1 MYDDSTQGWREVEK
15 AIISPRI
22 LTKAGKWDCFPPR
35 RIIMMQIPLA
45 SFPVTCLSF
54 PSLLPSPD
62 LVPKGGSPNVP
73 TPAWLLLPG
82 LGKRSENVSDSSKQV
97 LHGKSSL
104 PIISQ
109 TCYSPVF
116 FHLDP
121 KPGPWEAL

>member
-1 MYDDSTQGWREVEK
+1 MEGSRKGHHLSQNPHEGWKVGLLPSKENHND
-15 AIISPRI
+15 A
-22 LTKAGKWDCFPPR
+22 D
-35 RIIMMQIPLA
+35 PLA